1 MKHEILIAFF
11 FERTQADGALASLA
25 ELGVLPGDVSVI
37 PKHVGHRGDLGLHL
51 GSKASEGAAIG
62 AAMGGL
68 LGAIVGALGAAGS
81 LVVPATGSV
90 FAGPVVAAAAGAGV
104 IGAIGVAVG
113 GLLGA
118 RHPEFE
124 ARLLEDAVGMGGSLV
139 AVRASSAAAGAVERL
154 LEARG
159 ASFVRR
165 ESAEP

>member
-1 MKHEILIAFF
+1 MKNEILTAFF
-11 FERTQADGALASLA
+11 SERARADAALAELASL
-25 ELGVLPGDVSVI
+25 GVVPTDISVI
-37 PKHVGHRGDLGLHL
+37 PKHVGHRGDLGLHV

-68 LGAIVGALGAAGS
+68 LGAVVGALGAAGA
-81 LVVPATGSV
+81 LVVPATGTV
-90 FAGPVVAAAAGAGV
+90 LAGPIVAAFAGAGAL
-104 IGAIGVAVG
+104 GALGVAMG
-113 GLLGA
+113 GIVGA

-139 AVRASSAAAGAVERL
+139 AVRASSASAPALSRL

-159 ASFVRR
+159 ASYVRR